1 MPIIVIIFQGWQI
14 RSRTEH
20 MYVCHKRPDGFE
32 AWPDWALLQHSGVL
46 QWSIVLTA
54 TLTAT
59 KMTMKRRRKITLP
72 KSYGEVIPSRLEI
85 YWWRR
90 WTSALHFS
98 SITLNERLEVEVD
111 REQQVITQPLDFLK
125 ILYMVMLP
133 QCYFNKYT
141 IKLVYKQTWGL
152 LEWRQKKLQNAVGER
167 GGGGGQRGWI
177 QRAE

>member
-1 MPIIVIIFQGWQI
+1 MPIIVIIFQGWQMQ
-14 RSRTEH
+14 SRIEH
-20 MYVCHKRPDGFE
+20 TYMYVIKDQMVLKPVLIGPCCNIVGSCNGQLSWLQPWLRPT
-32 AWPDWALLQHSGVL
+32 
-46 QWSIVLTA
+46 WSDQDDNEEEEKNDT
-54 TLTAT
+54 
-59 KMTMKRRRKITLP
+59 P
-72 KSYGEVIPSRLEI
+72 KVIPSRLEI

-152 LEWRQKKLQNAVGER
+152 LEWRQKNCKML
-167 GGGGGQRGWI
+167 
-177 QRAE
+177 